1 MKLLLVSCRSPFL
14 ESDRIYPP
22 LGLLYLKS
30 ACALY
35 APDVQVDVI
44 DDYDHDNA
52 DIFEPYDF
60 IGISIMTPQR
70 EEAERLLKTIKDK
83 WPEKIV
89 IGGGP
94 HVLHYFEDI
103 KEDKWDYLIRGDGER
118 LLPKIITGEKVERLA
133 YEFISR
139 ADLASMPRPDRL
151 GEQEF
156 LRNYKYRLGNLNA
169 TTMLTGRGCPM
180 NCKFCEDARTLTRW
194 TSIENTVKELDD
206 IVSMGYKGVYLFDD
220 LFAINLKKCQP
231 YLDLLKK
238 SGLKFRC
245 NVHAKFMTDEF
256 AEALAYAGCIE
267 VAFGAE
273 TGSQAMLDR
282 MDKQTTVKQN
292 YDCARFCK
300 KYGILVKAFLMIGL
314 PGETLETI
322 KDTEKF
328 ILTSGI
334 DDAQI
339 AIYYPYKGTQ
349 FRQEMDDGIADDLF
363 MEKEEGLGF
372 YGGKDGSSDSI
383 VRTKALSSD
392 QLIELRTDL
401 IRKYKFATHTT
412 RHEDDEKFFDT
423 HLKEQGLLDEDGN
436 PTRSTGGDMGC
447 QT

>member
-30 ACALY
+30 AMARF
-35 APDVQVDVI
+35 APDVEVDII
-44 DDYDHDNA
+44 DDYDHD
-52 DIFEPYDF
+52 DVSIFESYDF
-60 IGISIMTPQR
+60 IGVSIMTPQR
-70 EEAERLLKTIKDK
+70 EEASRLLKIIKKTYPD
-83 WPEKIV
+83 KIV

-94 HVLHYFEDI
+94 HVLHYIDDI
-103 KEDKWDYLIRGDGER
+103 QNEPWDYLVRGDGER
-118 LLPKIITGEKVERLA
+118 LLPKILLGENEVSRIS

-139 ADLASMPRPDRL
+139 ADLADMPKPDRL

-194 TSIENTVKELDD
+194 TSIENTISELED
-206 IVSMGYKGVYLFDD
+206 ILTMGYEGVYLFDD

-256 AEALAYAGCIE
+256 AAALADAGCIE

-273 TGSQAMLDR
+273 SGSQEMLDR
-282 MDKQTTVKQN
+282 MDKKTSVQQN
-292 YDCARFCK
+292 YDCVTHCK
-300 KYGILVKAFLMIGL
+300 KYGITVKAFLMIGL
-314 PGETLETI
+314 PGETRETVAE
-322 KDTEKF
+322 TEKF
-328 ILTSGI
+328 ILKSGV

-339 AIYYPYKGTQ
+339 AVYYPYKGTQ
-349 FRQEMDDGIADDLF
+349 FRQEMDDGVAEDLYF
-363 MEKEEGLGF
+363 EGEGLGA
-372 YGGKDGSSDSI
+372 YGTKDASNEVV
-383 VRTKALSSD
+383 VRTDALTS
-392 QLIELRTDL
+392 QELLEIRDDL

-412 RHEDDEKFFDT
+412 RHEDDDKFFDT
-423 HLKEQGLLDEDGN
+423 HLKDN
-436 PTRSTGGDMGC
+436 PEYTAGGDIGC
-447 QT
+447 NT